1 LMGENPVLIDVKS
14 VCDPFAVQGAGMR
27 FWRL

>member
-1 LMGENPVLIDVKS
+1 MGENPVLIDVKS
-14 VCDPFAVQGAGMR
+14 VCDPLAVQAAGMR